1 MAADVH
7 RRSKE
12 FNVGDY
18 VMVRIRLETIPK
30 IFSKITLCK
39 SHGPLFYHS

>member
-12 FNVGDY
+12 FNVGEY
-18 VMVRIRLETIPK
+18 AMVRIRLKIIPK
-30 IFSKITLCK
+30 TLCK
-39 SHGPLFYHS
+39 SYGPLFYNS